1 MNEKEVKVIK
11 EAINELKATQ
21 KWLDNYKF
29 DGYYPYL
36 GYLIDKLENLIN
48 ELNEFNDYIKKEKS
62 DK

>member
-11 EAINELKATQ
+11 EAINELKETQ

-36 GYLIDKLENLIN
+36 GYLIKKLEGLI
-48 ELNEFNDYIKKEKS
+48 EEK
-62 DK
+62 